1 MTKAFAFSLLFL
13 ACGSAF
19 CQDTVSDSLVKN
31 LDCSTLSK
39 DTVLASL
46 QPDAFS
52 SEREIPITNWGD
64 ILFPLGQC
72 WGLSHAQRALYYL
85 GRFENRSELESSAV
99 MLQVL
104 KIFQGGALTTVFPV
118 SETFF
123 SQLESSQTFKENI
136 QDYEASRVF
145 NFANLD
151 LMGIRDRSKSDNAAT
166 FATIQAEVSKNRLP
180 IITLRINPLLQH
192 VVLVKKITEESPG
205 IYRLSVYNPNL
216 PNHENDVIFSNSEFH
231 APQIIDV
238 WDKLTPQLPVGVFV
252 VDEGDMDQIQSTLL
266 SYYSAQCRD

>member
-1 MTKAFAFSLLFL
+1 MLKVFVPSLVFL

-19 CQDTVSDSLVKN
+19 CQDIVTDSLVKN

-72 WGLSHAQRALYYL
+72 WGLSHAQRALFYL
-85 GRFENRSELESSAV
+85 GRFETNSELTSDAEMS
-99 MLQVL
+99 QVL
-104 KIFQGGALTTVFPV
+104 KIFKGGALDSVFPV

-123 SQLESSQTFKENI
+123 PQLESSETFKESI
-136 QDYEASRVF
+136 QDYEATRVF
-145 NFANLD
+145 NFSNLD
-151 LMGIRDRSKSDNAAT
+151 LMGIRDRGKSDNAAT
-166 FATIQAEVSKNRLP
+166 FAAIQAEISKNRLP
-180 IITLRINPLLQH
+180 IISMRINPLLQH
-192 VVLVKKITEESPG
+192 VVVIKKIVEDG
-205 IYRLSVYNPNL
+205 AGAYHLAVYNPNL
-216 PNHENDVIFSNSEFH
+216 PNRENEVIFSDNEFY

-238 WDKLTPQLPVGVFV
+238 WDKLTPNRPVGVFI

-266 SYYSAQCRD
+266 NYYSEQCRR